1 MADQM
6 TMLKEKL
13 ATWFQSLTDSEQKLL
28 KFASAFFI
36 IFILYFVISSI
47 QSGVSESERKLK
59 QQQELNAWAL
69 QQIATIK
76 SAAGGKKTQNSGS
89 LTQVINTTSRKF
101 NINIARLQPQKN
113 DLVKVG
119 LDDIGFNRLLQWLE
133 ELQSK
138 HGVVVESIDFAAAD
152 EQGKVKVRR
161 LDLGRG

>member
-13 ATWFQSLTDSEQKLL
+13 STWFQSLTDSEQKLI
-28 KFASAFFI
+28 KFASGFFV
-36 IFILYFVISSI
+36 IFILFFVVSSI
-47 QSGVSESERKLK
+47 QSGMSDSERKLK
-59 QQQELNAWAL
+59 QQQDLNTWAL
-69 QQIATIK
+69 QQIAIIK
-76 SAAGGKKTQNSGS
+76 SAGGQKVQSSGS
-89 LTQVINTTSRKF
+89 LTQVINSTSRKY

-119 LDDIGFNRLLQWLE
+119 LDDIGFNRLMQWLQ
-133 ELQSK
+133 ELQVR
-138 HGVVVESIDFAAAD
+138 HGVIVENIDFAVAD

>member
-13 ATWFQSLTDSEQKLL
+13 STWFQSLTDSEQKLI
-28 KFASAFFI
+28 KFASGFFV
-36 IFILYFVISSI
+36 IFILFFVVSSI
-47 QSGVSESERKLK
+47 QSGVSDSERKLK
-59 QQQELNAWAL
+59 QQQDLNAWAL
-69 QQIATIK
+69 QQIAIIK
-76 SAAGGKKTQNSGS
+76 SSSGKKTQSSGS
-89 LTQVINTTSRKF
+89 LTQVINSTSRKYS
-101 NINIARLQPQKN
+101 INIARLQPQKN

-119 LDDIGFNRLLQWLE
+119 LDDIGFNRLMQWLE

-138 HGVVVESIDFAAAD
+138 HGVIVENIDFAVAD